1 MPKKKKKIYK
11 SRKSFFFNNF
21 KMMKIVS
28 TNKNLLT
35 NIAKFSHFDD
45 IMSFKQSKKTIGF
58 KLNVK
63 SNEKMNDI
71 LLYQFM
77 NMFRTEE
84 DYEVYDNNKDKYINL
99 KINFEE
105 KMKNLTTIKD
115 KMTILDA
122 NIGKSLDFIYHY
134 QIYLPDLRKNN
145 RFLEYNNSSIFMD
158 KLYDYKRCKKWE
170 KNYYGKQITDE
181 YMSDITGNKKIK
193 PLRERQ
199 YYEQLLINLREFS
212 TEIKGNELYKKI
224 LNELIV
230 EYNYNDIIKI
240 FEGLSN
246 EQLKSI
252 NSMVLFVMINTAY
265 FKLYLINA
273 FSSIVRFKDNY
284 KIEKFLKEFIKQH
297 NKILNVILFL
307 NNSFNNVNLIVKYS
321 NKYINKDLHKKNKKF
336 SLMHLYLKMY
346 KDKVYNKLIDTVL
359 NKLDVYLEQQGIHIF
374 EIKNDKNDDMFI
386 EESDMDYNDY
396 SYSFDNEDI
405 NGENEEAKTIKE
417 ITESLGNCILDM
429 ELDENNANSIN
440 HSEINLGEKYAKY
453 EDILM
458 ENIGSILDTNLKKN
472 NNGLDIFDRI
482 KFLFEADKCS
492 KRINSKNLKVINRTK
507 RKLMGKVTRIFA
519 NYTKDK
525 FDVSNKFYIYD
536 EHKED
541 YSDFS
546 EESEIKIKAMA
557 NDEINKI
564 RNLLIK
570 QHENIEGIEKIVDS
584 YIKDNGDN
592 TIVLAKRLIYFFS
605 KETQFYA
612 DNDKRI
618 QYLVNNDDEL

>member
-1 MPKKKKKIYK
+1 
-11 SRKSFFFNNF
+11 
-21 KMMKIVS
+21 MMKIVS

-58 KLNVK
+58 KLNAK
-63 SNEKMNDI
+63 SNEKMNDF

-105 KMKNLTTIKD
+105 KMKNLTTIKE
-115 KMTILDA
+115 KMQILDA

-181 YMSDITGNKKIK
+181 YMADITGNKKIK

-265 FKLYLINA
+265 FKLYLVNA

-386 EESDMDYNDY
+386 EDSDMDYNDY

-440 HSEINLGEKYAKY
+440 YSEINLGEKYAKY

-458 ENIGSILDTNLKKN
+458 ENIGSIINTNLKKN

-507 RKLMGKVTRIFA
+507 RKLMEKVTRIFA

-525 FDVSNKFYIYD
+525 FNVSNKFYIYD

-564 RNLLIK
+564 RNFLIK

-618 QYLVNNDDEL
+618 KYLVNNDDEL

>member
-1 MPKKKKKIYK
+1 
-11 SRKSFFFNNF
+11 
-21 KMMKIVS
+21 MMKIVS

-115 KMTILDA
+115 KMQILDA

-170 KNYYGKQITDE
+170 KNYYSKQITDE

-199 YYEQLLINLREFS
+199 YYEQLLIDLREFS
-212 TEIKGNELYKKI
+212 TEIKGNALYKKI

-230 EYNYNDIIKI
+230 EYNYNDVIKI

-386 EESDMDYNDY
+386 EDSDMDYNDY

-458 ENIGSILDTNLKKN
+458 ENIGSVINTNLKKN
-472 NNGLDIFDRI
+472 NNGLDIFERI

-507 RKLMGKVTRIFA
+507 RKLMKKVTRIFA
-519 NYTKDK
+519 KYTKDK
-525 FDVSNKFYIYD
+525 FNVSNKFYIYD

-557 NDEINKI
+557 EDEINKI

>member
-1 MPKKKKKIYK
+1 
-11 SRKSFFFNNF
+11 
-21 KMMKIVS
+21 
-28 TNKNLLT
+28 
-35 NIAKFSHFDD
+35 
-45 IMSFKQSKKTIGF
+45 
-58 KLNVK
+58 
-63 SNEKMNDI
+63 
-71 LLYQFM
+71 
-77 NMFRTEE
+77 
-84 DYEVYDNNKDKYINL
+84 
-99 KINFEE
+99 
-105 KMKNLTTIKD
+105 
-115 KMTILDA
+115 
-122 NIGKSLDFIYHY
+122 
-134 QIYLPDLRKNN
+134 
-145 RFLEYNNSSIFMD
+145 
-158 KLYDYKRCKKWE
+158 
-170 KNYYGKQITDE
+170 
-181 YMSDITGNKKIK
+181 
-193 PLRERQ
+193 
-199 YYEQLLINLREFS
+199 
-212 TEIKGNELYKKI
+212 
-224 LNELIV
+224 
-230 EYNYNDIIKI
+230 
-240 FEGLSN
+240 
-246 EQLKSI
+246 
-252 NSMVLFVMINTAY
+252 MVLFILINTAY
-265 FKLYLINA
+265 FELYLINA

-321 NKYINKDLHKKNKKF
+321 NKYINKELHKKNKKF

-359 NKLDVYLEQQGIHIF
+359 NKLDVYLEQQGVHIF

-440 HSEINLGEKYAKY
+440 YSEINLGEKYAKY

-458 ENIGSILDTNLKKN
+458 ENIGSIIDTNLKKN
-472 NNGLDIFDRI
+472 NNGLDIFERI

-507 RKLMGKVTRIFA
+507 RKLMEKVTRIFA

-525 FDVSNKFYIYD
+525 FNIFNKFYIYD

-570 QHENIEGIEKIVDS
+570 QHEHIEGIEKIVDS